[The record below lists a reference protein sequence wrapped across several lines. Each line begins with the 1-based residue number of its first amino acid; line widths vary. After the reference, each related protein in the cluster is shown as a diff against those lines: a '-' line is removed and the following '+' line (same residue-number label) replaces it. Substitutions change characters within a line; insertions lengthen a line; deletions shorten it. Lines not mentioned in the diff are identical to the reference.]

1 MNYQEYKR
9 IMQIQDDNQDVNLFD
24 NQQIELPD
32 LCKPDHY
39 HTKLSL
45 EEYTSLVYAGEGI
58 QKCWIKS
65 AQQNGNNYDYRMMPF
80 LNAVQFAQFYGCTTQ
95 NRQKQME
102 YIQPEDG
109 INDPYKLLAVV
120 NHNDILR
127 DDISWL
133 EAMVYTC
140 TKGQMV
146 SQNVYM
152 DQYGQ

>member
-1 MNYQEYKR
+1 
-9 IMQIQDDNQDVNLFD
+9 
-24 NQQIELPD
+24 
-32 LCKPDHY
+32 
-39 HTKLSL
+39 
-45 EEYTSLVYAGEGI
+45 
-58 QKCWIKS
+58 
-65 AQQNGNNYDYRMMPF
+65 
-80 LNAVQFAQFYGCTTQ
+80 
-95 NRQKQME
+95 ME

-152 DQYGQ
+152 D